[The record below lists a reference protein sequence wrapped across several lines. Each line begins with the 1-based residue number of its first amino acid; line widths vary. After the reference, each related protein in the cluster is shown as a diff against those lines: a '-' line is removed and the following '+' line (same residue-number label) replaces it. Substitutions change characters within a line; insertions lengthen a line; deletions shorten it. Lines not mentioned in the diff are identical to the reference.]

1 MPSQLHMQ
9 VPRGCTATGYTIDIV
24 LSQTANRKDG
34 SSTNCMIIVIDIA
47 LIIVETSLQAC
58 LIICYIS
65 GSCGRRHTNDVV
77 DQQSKYRPCR
87 VQKVLFLFPSS
98 ANVTAYRTRRLASQC
113 THTNK
118 TPNRTSR
125 GRNSQADKYHSVADE
140 RARRTELCCR
150 QTTVRL
156 SRFVEQS

>member
-9 VPRGCTATGYTIDIV
+9 VPRGTATGYTIDIV

-98 ANVTAYRTRRLASQC
+98 ANVTAYR
-113 THTNK
+113 HTQISITVYTYEQNAQQNK
-118 TPNRTSR
+118 PRSKFTSR
-125 GRNSQADKYHSVADE
+125 QISLC
-140 RARRTELCCR
+140 RR
-150 QTTVRL
+150 
-156 SRFVEQS
+156 